1 MIRFS
6 PGRFAAALLFVSAL
20 LTAPAVEAQIALSP
34 RGSVSQTI
42 DGTTIMIDYARP
54 AVRGRAQMFGGPIW
68 WGHIWTPGADWATT
82 IEVNKDI
89 TLHGTPVPAGKY
101 SIWMVN
107 EPGDWEVILDP
118 VWKQFHLPEPK
129 KDGDEITFWVTPDT
143 TAAFTETLTFDFPT
157 HSNTGTTL
165 RLRFDT
171 REVTMDITVPSWLKL
186 TVTEEEVAP
195 YAGTYRTEVFPYD
208 WTPNAFTYDLTMT
221 NEGSQFVMAMQLSE
235 SGGALPFGVG
245 LLPLPQA
252 QGIFHLAFL
261 ENGEAFQTLEH
272 LFEFIYDDEG
282 NVTGFEARTEED
294 ELWMRGTKQ

>member
-20 LTAPAVEAQIALSP
+20 LTAPAAEAQIALSP

-171 REVTMDITVPSWLKL
+171 REVTMDITVPSWLNL

-195 YAGTYRTEVFPYD
+195 YAGTYRTEVMAYD
-208 WTPNAFTYDLTMT
+208 WTPNPFEYDLPMRFE
-221 NEGSQFVMAMQLSE
+221 EGQLV
-235 SGGALPFGVG
+235 VG
-245 LLPLPQA
+245 LKFNPNAPEFPTSILPLPNA
-252 QGIFHLAFL
+252 EGIFHMAFL
-261 ENGEAFQTLEH
+261 QAGEVVQTLEH
-272 LFEFIYDDEG
+272 MFEFLYDGDG
-282 NVTGFEARTEED
+282 NVTGFEARTDED